1 MKDNYK
7 FVLFLPFLIFGAGVW
22 LYFQTENEVRA
33 QMAQAQ
39 ARWRVG
45 DYDDAVT
52 LYESVSQNY
61 PASRYADDALWEIAT
76 IYYFNFYDVNRALS
90 CFQRLAT
97 GYPGTPL
104 AKESHLKLAEINE
117 IVLKD
122 VGAAI
127 AHLNEA
133 LAQDPSIRSRRLI
146 CFKLGSAYLKLDR
159 FDEAQRQFASVIRDG
174 LDDHLADQASIRI
187 GSILQI
193 GKKYGDSLPFLL
205 GVLDRT
211 KCSDCRARAKLGLI
225 ESYEF
230 MDDLPKAI
238 AVAKSIDPGEYPEQL
253 KLGLLKRLTD
263 KNRYDGQKLWGGP

>member
-1 MKDNYK
+1 MKDSYK

-45 DYDDAVT
+45 AYDDAIT
-52 LYESVSQNY
+52 LYESVSQHY

-133 LAQDPSIRSRRLI
+133 LSQDPSIRSRRLI

-159 FDEAQRQFASVIRDG
+159 FDEARRQFASVVRDG

-193 GKKYGDSLPFLL
+193 GKKYDDSLPFFL
-205 GVLDRT
+205 GVLERT
-211 KCSDCRARAKLGLI
+211 KCRDCRARAKLGLI

-230 MDDLPKAI
+230 MDDLSKAI
-238 AVAKSIDPGEYPEQL
+238 AVAKSINPGECPEQL
-253 KLGLLKRLTD
+253 KLGVLKRLTD
-263 KNRYDGQKLWGGP
+263 KNKYDGQTLWGGP

>member
-1 MKDNYK
+1 MKDSYK
-7 FVLFLPFLIFGAGVW
+7 FVLLLPFLIFGAGVW

-45 DYDDAVT
+45 AYDDAIT
-52 LYESVSQNY
+52 LYESVSRNY

-76 IYYFNFYDVNRALS
+76 IYYFNYYDVNRALS

-104 AKESHLKLAEINE
+104 ARESHLKLAEINE

-122 VGAAI
+122 VAAAI

-133 LAQDPSIRSRRLI
+133 LSQDPSIRSRRLI
-146 CFKLGSAYLKLDR
+146 CFKLGGDYLKLDR
-159 FDEAQRQFASVIRDG
+159 FDEAQRQFASVLRDAQ
-174 LDDHLADQASIRI
+174 DDHLADQASIRI

-193 GKKYGDSLPFLL
+193 GKKYDESLPFFQR
-205 GVLDRT
+205 VLERAN
-211 KCSDCRARAKLGLI
+211 CRDCRGRAKLGLI

-238 AVAKSIDPGEYPEQL
+238 AVAKSIDRGEYPEQL
-253 KLGLLKRLTD
+253 KQGLLKRLTD
-263 KNRYDGQKLWGGP
+263 KNKYDGQKLWGGP